1 MAGLAPVTRTP
12 QFGFAAAWL
21 ALLLSGCGGGGK
33 PAKSYSGSLVPI
45 KGVVTLDGEPVAD
58 ASVVFVFDGTAP
70 SGFLSSSGKTD
81 SSGKYQL
88 KTGGQAGTPPGRYR
102 VSIEKWATAN
112 GEPIVDD
119 PANGMDMAQ
128 SMTSGALKQLIP
140 AKYNDTTKGKLTVE
154 VSEGQTDPVDF
165 ALKSK

>member
-1 MAGLAPVTRTP
+1 MSGLAPITRSP
-12 QFGFAAAWL
+12 QFAL
-21 ALLLSGCGGGGK
+21 AVASLAILLSGCGGGGK
-33 PAKSYSGSLVPI
+33 PAKTYAGSLVPI

-70 SGFLSSSGKTD
+70 SGFLSSAGKTD

-88 KTGGQAGTPPGRYR
+88 KTDGKLGTPAGRYR

-112 GEPIVDD
+112 GQPIVDD
-119 PANGMDMAQ
+119 PANGIDMAQ
-128 SMTSGALKQLIP
+128 SMTSGALKQMIP
-140 AKYNDTTKGKLTVE
+140 AKYNDTTKAKLTVE
-154 VSEGQTDPVDF
+154 VSEGQSDPVDF